1 MWKIRVC
8 MLFNMIVLYFHFLCE
23 YSILGSVTVWWRIP
37 FVMHSVQCTRNWYL
51 ACYAVKCYLRFC
63 HSIIR
68 LPNKS
73 QRLYIL
79 QLCSPFLLVD
89 A

>member
-1 MWKIRVC
+1 
-8 MLFNMIVLYFHFLCE
+8 MIVVYIRFLCK

-37 FVMHSVQCTRNWYL
+37 FVMHSVQCKLYWCL
-51 ACYAVKCYLRFC
+51 ACYAVKCYLIFC

-68 LPNKS
+68 LPNDS

-79 QLCSPFLLVD
+79 QLSYPLLLVD